1 MRVLFAAV
9 AFAFLLG
16 LAGCGKPKVEKTPM
30 KMEDVPPDIMK
41 IAKEQL
47 PDVEITE
54 AFKEGKNYEL
64 RGKNKKGKVC
74 EVDITPE
81 GKVVEV
87 VK

>member
-1 MRVLFAAV
+1 MRATLSALCLA
-9 AFAFLLG
+9 LLLA
-16 LAGCGKPKVEKTPM
+16 LAGCGGGGEAKAPM
-30 KMEDVPPDIMK
+30 KLEDVPPDIMK

-47 PDVEITE
+47 PEVEITE

>member
-1 MRVLFAAV
+1 MRATLAAC
-9 AFAFLLG
+9 ALALLLA
-16 LAGCGKPKVEKTPM
+16 LAGCGGGDGGKTPM
-30 KMEDVPPDIMK
+30 KLEDVPPDIMK

-81 GKVVEV
+81 GKIVEV
-87 VK
+87 IK

>member
-1 MRVLFAAV
+1 MRATLAAL
-9 AFAFLLG
+9 AFALV
-16 LAGCGKPKVEKTPM
+16 LALVGCSGKIEKTPL
-30 KMEDVPPDIMK
+30 KLEDVPPNIMK
-41 IAKEQL
+41 MAKEQL

-54 AFKEGKNYEL
+54 AYKEGPNYEL

-74 EVDITPE
+74 EVDISPE